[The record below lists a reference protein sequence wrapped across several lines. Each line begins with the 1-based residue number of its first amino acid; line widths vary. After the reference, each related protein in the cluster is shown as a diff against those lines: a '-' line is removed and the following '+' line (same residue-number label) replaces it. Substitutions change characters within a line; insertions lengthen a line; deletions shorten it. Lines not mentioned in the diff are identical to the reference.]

1 LRVAEVELN
10 IPNKSSFKINE
21 ACEVVGVK
29 PYVLRFWESEFDQ
42 IRPLVSSSGQKV
54 YQHHDLE
61 VIATVKELLF
71 NQHFTIE
78 QCKQQLDSILA
89 GESLEGSVVE
99 TNLSLTER
107 EVQKLVVAKA
117 KVNSLL
123 MTLDS
128 IKSTHQWS

>member
-1 LRVAEVELN
+1 MELI

-61 VIATVKELLF
+61 VIATIKELLF
-71 NQHFTIE
+71 NQHLTIE
-78 QCKQQLDSILA
+78 QCKQQLSSVLS
-89 GESLEGSVVE
+89 GEALDTPMVE
-99 TNLSLTER
+99 ATISLTER

-128 IKSTHQWS
+128 IKSNHHWS